1 MGINQPDPTYQN
13 LLRLLDSAAL
23 VLRDACA
30 AEDYQAVKDVVG
42 VYIGIDGPDFDPP
55 FRWRE
60 DIQELAEEYR
70 RSKGSSTKAA

>member
-1 MGINQPDPTYQN
+1 MIGLFPAT
-13 LLRLLDSAAL
+13 LRLLDSAAP

-30 AEDYQAVKDVVG
+30 VEDYRAVKEAVG
-42 VYIGIDGPDFDPP
+42 VYIGIDWPDFDPP

-70 RSKGSSTKAA
+70 RSKGSSTKNGLI